1 MRSQIHN
8 MKKFFDFNEQELK
21 LFSKL
26 NTQKKIQDFLNTIP
40 ANFEKTGATSLS
52 PREVLKQNR
61 AHCIEGAVLAA
72 VILWYHGQKPLLLDL
87 VSNNSDDDHVVAL
100 FKQGKFWGAI
110 SKTNHAVLRY
120 REPVYRDVRELV
132 MSFFHEYF
140 KDSGKKTLRSYSAPF
155 DLSKIKDKTWLTCEE
170 SIWEINNDLT
180 DSKHY
185 KILNQSQIKN
195 LRLAEPIEIEAG
207 KLTEWKRK

>member
-1 MRSQIHN
+1 

-21 LFSKL
+21 LFAKL
-26 NTQKKIQDFLNTIP
+26 NTPKKIQDYLNTIP
-40 ANFEKTGATSLS
+40 ANFEKTGDTSLS
-52 PREVLKQNR
+52 PRETMKQNR
-61 AHCIEGAVLAA
+61 AHCIEGAILAA
-72 VILWYHGQKPLLLDL
+72 VILWYHGQRPLLLDL
-87 VSNNSDDDHVVAL
+87 ESNNSDDDHVVAL

-140 KDSGKKTLRSYSAPF
+140 KDTGKKTLRKYSAPF
-155 DLSKIKDKTWLTCEE
+155 DLSKISDKTWLTCEE
-170 SIWEINNDLT
+170 SIWEINNALT
-180 DSKHY
+180 DSKHFS
-185 KILNQSQIKN
+185 ILNKQQIAG

-207 KLTEWKRK
+207 KLIEWKRK

>member
-1 MRSQIHN
+1 

-21 LFSKL
+21 LFQKL
-26 NTQKKIQDFLNTIP
+26 NTPKKIQDFINAIP
-40 ANFEKTGATSLS
+40 ANFEITGETSLS
-52 PREVLKQNR
+52 PRQVLKQNR

-87 VSNNSDDDHVVAL
+87 IPTKIDDDHVLAV
-100 FKQGKFWGAI
+100 FKQNGCYGAI

-120 REPVYRDVRELV
+120 REPVYKTFRELV

-140 KDSGKKTLRSYSAPF
+140 LNDGKKTLRSYSDPF

-170 SIWEINNDLT
+170 SIWDINNALT

-185 KILNQSQIKN
+185 KILTQSQIKN
-195 LRLAEPIEIEAG
+195 LRLADPVEIEAG
-207 KLTEWKRK
+207 KLVEWKRK